1 MDDEVLM
8 YCASALYFVCYF
20 PELYAN
26 YVNKNANI
34 YNMPEKII
42 MLTASSLGLT
52 YAIRT
57 NNVALMTNY
66 GPLITFDTIA
76 LLMRLYYAYKNKT
89 NKPNKPN
96 KMLIKIAAEDEMNIE
111 ERIELVVLD

>member
-8 YCASALYFVCYF
+8 YTASALYFICYF

-26 YVNKNANI
+26 YVNKNANV

-42 MLTASSLGLT
+42 MLIASSLGLT

-57 NNVALMTNY
+57 NNVALITNY

-76 LLMRLYYAYKNKT
+76 LLMRLYYAYKNKS
-89 NKPNKPN
+89 N
-96 KMLIKIAAEDEMNIE
+96 KMLIKIAAEDELNIE
-111 ERIELVVLD
+111 ESIELVVLD

>member
-26 YVNKNANI
+26 YVNKNANV

-42 MLTASSLGLT
+42 MLIASSLGLT
-52 YAIRT
+52 YAIKT
-57 NNVALMTNY
+57 KNVALMTNY

-76 LLMRLYYAYKNKT
+76 LLMRLYYAYNNKSNKT
-89 NKPNKPN
+89 NK
-96 KMLIKIAAEDEMNIE
+96 MLTKITIEDELNIE

>member
-8 YCASALYFVCYF
+8 YTASALYFICYF

-26 YVNKNANI
+26 YINKNANV

-42 MLTASSLGLT
+42 MLIASSLGLT

-57 NNVALMTNY
+57 NNVALITNY
-66 GPLITFDTIA
+66 GPLITFDIIA
-76 LLMRLYYAYKNKT
+76 LLMRLYYANKNNKT
-89 NKPNKPN
+89 ATKFS
-96 KMLIKIAAEDEMNIE
+96 IEEEINIE
-111 ERIELVVLD
+111 ESIELVVLD

>member
-1 MDDEVLM
+1 MDDQSLM
-8 YCASALYFVCYF
+8 FCASALYFICYL

-26 YVNKNANI
+26 YINKNANV

-42 MLTASSLGLT
+42 MLIASSLGLT

-57 NNVALMTNY
+57 NNVALITNY
-66 GPLITFDTIA
+66 GPLITFDIIA
-76 LLMRLYYAYKNKT
+76 LLMRLYYAHKN
-89 NKPNKPN
+89 NKIT
-96 KMLIKIAAEDEMNIE
+96 IKIAIEDEINIE

>member
-8 YCASALYFVCYF
+8 YAASALYFICYF

-26 YVNKNANI
+26 YVNKNANV

-42 MLTASSLGLT
+42 MLIASSLGLT

-66 GPLITFDTIA
+66 GPLITFDIVA
-76 LLMRLYYAYKNKT
+76 LLMRLYYAYNNNKIV
-89 NKPNKPN
+89 
-96 KMLIKIAAEDEMNIE
+96 IKITIEDELNIE
-111 ERIELVVLD
+111 ERVELVVLD